1 MSNPVTKTQRE
12 TLYSLGVKEMV
23 LSPTMCECPM
33 HVGEKS
39 SERPISAGFR
49 VMRTGDGVDSKTWH
63 DVCALE
69 GALWSK
75 LGFTLEDLSFPT
87 DHGCCFTQGTLEIGF
102 LELPEL
108 LQTHTSSSFSG
119 ERFRFIPL
127 MLPEEGISFFVHDGA
142 SGRKVIPDDTNEANT
157 LIDWLQAHSE
167 RPTAPEGSAGDT
179 WNRQV
184 LPLEFKW
191 VRSENMSDICSGTS
205 EHALRKIAW
214 SLQRDTTAY
223 SQKKLLEKIVA
234 THNREYENGTFEE
247 EVRIEVVAESLGAAG
262 SLE

>member
-1 MSNPVTKTQRE
+1 MSGPVTQTQRE
-12 TLYSLGVKEMV
+12 RLYSLGVKEMV
-23 LSPTMCECPM
+23 LCPTMCECPM

-39 SERPISAGFR
+39 FERPMSAGFR
-49 VMRTGDGVDSKTWH
+49 VMRTRDGADSKTWH

-87 DHGCCFTQGTLEIGF
+87 GHGCCFSQGTLEIGF

-108 LQTHTSSSFSG
+108 LKTHTSSSFSG
-119 ERFRFIPL
+119 EPFRFFPLGIP
-127 MLPEEGISFFVHDGA
+127 EKGISFFVHEDA
-142 SGRKVIPDDTNEANT
+142 SGKKVIPDDTNEANT
-157 LIDWLQAHSE
+157 LIDWLQAQSE
-167 RPTAPEGSAGDT
+167 RPTAGSTGT
-179 WNRQV
+179 TSSRQV
-184 LPLEFKW
+184 LPLDFKW
-191 VRSENMSDICSGTS
+191 SRSVNMSDICSGTP

-214 SLQRDTTAY
+214 NLQRDTTAY
-223 SQKKLLEKIVA
+223 SQTKLLEKIVA
-234 THNREYENGTFEE
+234 THNREYENGTFDE